1 MRQAL
6 WVASADQSS
15 RAAGVAGN
23 SAARVRRYRANI
35 QAELDRAAVY
45 RAMAD
50 AERHPQLAGSFR
62 RLAEVE
68 GRHAEFWRGQ
78 LGETDSKGAPQRP
91 SVRARLLARLAAR
104 FGSRLVS
111 RRPRRWRL
119 PNRRPTSIS
128 RRRTARPSPPT
139 SASTRAFSTPLSEAS
154 TARVTASMLARML
167 GRRRGVS
174 GNALRAAVLGAE
186 RRSRLQPQSRH
197 GCRRAGLPT
206 RTVLITGVAGL
217 LAGAFSM
224 AMGEWISVQSS
235 RELHQ
240 RQLDREAEE
249 IATDPEHER
258 AELTSL
264 YRRRASPSMSPAARS
279 RVMSDEDAALEAM
292 AREELGFDPKEL
304 GGSAWVAAIASFAR
318 SRSGR
323 SCRWSHSRSSVGTWR
338 WGSACWRAG
347 SRCSGSAQRSAP
359 AHGPGT
365 WRSAFRQLA
374 IGLGA
379 AAVTYGAGYLWAPP
393 RRSRRHSRTLGTRSC
408 SAQQAR
414 KEMIRPPPPS
424 SYGPGTGPTP
434 GVGRVPVN
442 PAPPLE
448 IACDRDLR
456 AAQASAPSP
465 DQPEHRK
472 HSPQPS
478 TPACPDNEEAA
489 AGQGWIEPAP
499 SVPPAA
505 FYSFPYLNETPRRN
519 TESGRSCLLDRHVL
533 PDDLG
538 NSQIA
543 HGPPLSLRHFSP
555 PVP

>member
-104 FGSRLVS
+104 FGSRLV
-111 RRPRRWRL
+111 L
-119 PNRRPTSIS
+119 PAAASLEIAEQETYEHQPEADGTTIPADEREH
-128 RRRTARPSPPT
+128 ARVLD
-139 SASTRAFSTPLSEAS
+139 AAVEAS

-174 GNALRAAVLGAE
+174 GNALRAAVLGANDGLV
-186 RRSRLQPQSRH
+186 SNLSLVM
-197 GCRRAGLPT
+197 GVAGAGLPT

-264 YRRRASPSMSPAARS
+264 YRRRGLSVDEARRLAG

-304 GGSAWVAAIASFAR
+304 GGSAWVAAIASFALFTLGAIVPVVPFALIGGHVAVGL
-318 SRSGR
+318 SLLASGIALLGIGAAITLLTGR
-323 SCRWSHSRSSVGTWR
+323 
-338 WGSACWRAG
+338 
-347 SRCSGSAQRSAP
+347 
-359 AHGPGT
+359 GT

-379 AAVTYGAGYLWAPP
+379 AAVTYGAGYL
-393 RRSRRHSRTLGTRSC
+393 
-408 SAQQAR
+408 
-414 KEMIRPPPPS
+414 
-424 SYGPGTGPTP
+424 
-434 GVGRVPVN
+434 VG
-442 PAPPLE
+442 
-448 IACDRDLR
+448 
-456 AAQASAPSP
+456 
-465 DQPEHRK
+465 
-472 HSPQPS
+472 
-478 TPACPDNEEAA
+478 AA
-489 AGQGWIEPAP
+489 A
-499 SVPPAA
+499 
-505 FYSFPYLNETPRRN
+505 
-519 TESGRSCLLDRHVL
+519 
-533 PDDLG
+533 
-538 NSQIA
+538 
-543 HGPPLSLRHFSP
+543 
-555 PVP
+555 